1 MVTGYGYILYIIHVE
16 QAMVTYNT
24 RGAGYGY
31 IIYII
36 HMEQAMV
43 TCYT

>member
-1 MVTGYGYILYIIHVE
+1 MVTL
-16 QAMVTYNT
+16 YNT

-31 IIYII
+31 ILYII

-43 TCYT
+43 TLYT

>member
-1 MVTGYGYILYIIHVE
+1 MVTF
-16 QAMVTYNT
+16 YNT
-24 RGAGYGY
+24 HGAGYGY

-43 TCYT
+43 TFYNTHGAGYGYII

>member
-1 MVTGYGYILYIIHVE
+1 MLYIIHVE
-16 QAMVTYNT
+16 QAMVTLYNT

-36 HMEQAMV
+36 HVEQAMV
-43 TCYT
+43 TFYT